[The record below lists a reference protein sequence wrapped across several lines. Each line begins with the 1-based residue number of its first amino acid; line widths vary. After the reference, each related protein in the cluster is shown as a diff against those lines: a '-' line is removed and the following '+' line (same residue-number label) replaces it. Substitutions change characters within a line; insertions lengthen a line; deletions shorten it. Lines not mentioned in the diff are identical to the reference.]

1 MSAMMTRERLAIED
15 APLYADFAASVSPL
29 TREQIVDRIIS
40 MNQTATAEFLASFS
54 DRALRLYMEHLQAA
68 AMPRG
73 RNARWVRPSDHRA
86 ASVHESV
93 D

>member
-1 MSAMMTRERLAIED
+1 MSAMMSREVVR
-15 APLYADFAASVSPL
+15 VSATPQTVDEVVHSSM
-29 TREQIVDRIIS
+29 TREQILNSIIT
-40 MNQTATAEFLASFS
+40 MNQTATIEFLSSFT

-73 RNARWVRPSDHRA
+73 RNARWVRPGDSRA
-86 ASVHESV
+86 VCMHECE